1 MTDQRTPTLFIG
13 LDGFTFRVLDRLT
26 QSAAAGQPPVMP
38 FLAELLEG
46 SFRAD
51 LRSTPHPLTPP
62 AWTTLMTGKP
72 PGEHGVYDFM
82 RVRESRDDVFFTL
95 YDYRDI
101 RAETIWSI
109 ASRQQ
114 RSVVSLN
121 FPMMAPPPT
130 VNGSLIPGF
139 TSARH
144 LRRNSYPPKLF
155 ERFESL
161 PDFDHKALAW
171 DFERENEIGEEM
183 TDAHLA
189 QWISYHLPRERLWFE
204 VARLLLVED
213 RPDLL
218 AAMFDGADKIQH
230 QAWRYIDPALE
241 PTTPDA
247 SWLELRALCDSYYQ
261 RLDGYIQGLVEAA
274 GPSAR
279 VFFASDHGFC
289 TTNKVFR
296 VNRALAEL
304 GYLTYKS
311 VPNTPEGQRRA
322 ASPFAFLDWEHTL
335 AYCPTPSSNAIRIR
349 VAQQPGAPGVA
360 PAEYESFRARLIE
373 QLLAWPDPATGKP
386 IVTEV
391 RTRETIFP
399 GQAMEDAPDLT
410 LTLADHG
417 FVSIRNLE
425 PTVIDRPTPAGTHH
439 PLGVFIAAGPG
450 IQAGVAES
458 PLEIAD
464 VAATLLYSLG
474 LAVPEDM
481 QGRVA
486 EQAFTAEQR
495 RTKPVRIG
503 APSQPPGK
511 TQLGL
516 ESEPET
522 DAEKQKILD
531 QLAMLGYLE
540 E

>member
-1 MTDQRTPTLFIG
+1 MTQQRVPTLFIG
-13 LDGFTFRVLDRLT
+13 LDGFTFHVLDRLT
-26 QSAAAGQPPVMP
+26 QSKGTAHPPVMP
-38 FLAELLEG
+38 FLAELLRTG
-46 SFRAD
+46 FRAD

-62 AWTTLMTGKP
+62 AWTTLITGKS

-82 RVRESRDDVFFTL
+82 RARDSGDEVFFTL
-95 YDYRDI
+95 YDFRDI
-101 RAETIWSI
+101 RAETLWSI

-121 FPMMAPPPT
+121 FPMMAPPPS

-144 LRRNSYPPKLF
+144 LRRNSYPPGLF

-183 TDAHLA
+183 TGAHLA
-189 QWISYHLPRERLWFE
+189 QWISYHLPRERLWYE

-213 RPDLL
+213 HPDLM
-218 AAMFDGADKIQH
+218 AVMFDGADKIQH
-230 QAWRYIDPALE
+230 QAWRYIDPTLE
-241 PTTPDA
+241 PATPDA
-247 SWLELRALCDSYYQ
+247 DWLQLRALCDSYYR
-261 RLDGYIQGLVEAA
+261 RLDGYIQGLVTAA
-274 GPSAR
+274 GPNAR

-289 TTNKVFR
+289 TTTKVFR

-311 VPNTPEGQRRA
+311 VPDTPEGQRRA
-322 ASPFAFLDWEHTL
+322 ASPFAYLDWERTL

-360 PAEYESFRARLIE
+360 PADYDSFRARLTDE
-373 QLLAWPDPATGKP
+373 LLRWPDPATGKP
-386 IVTEV
+386 ILTDV
-391 RTRETIFP
+391 RTREMIFP

-425 PTVIDRPTPAGTHH
+425 PAVIDRPTPAGTHH
-439 PLGVFIAAGPG
+439 PLGVFMAAGAG

-464 VAATLLYSLG
+464 VASTLLYSLG
-474 LAVPEDM
+474 LSVPEDL
-481 QGRVA
+481 QGCVA
-486 EQAFTAEQR
+486 EDCFTAEQLR
-495 RTKPVRIG
+495 NDPPHRG
-503 APSQPPGK
+503 APTQPPG
-511 TQLGL
+511 Q
-516 ESEPET
+516 SPPAQDAEPET